1 MRKSLKH
8 NLTRIALVEAII
20 KASECYQTGLCFCE
34 YCAVLIDLSD
44 TCGIDFSVNRRKA
57 LVYLKPALLGT
68 KATDALS
75 VLSIQHSFQTFAQ
88 SDIFAGFM
96 ELPEGAVESY
106 EYYSAHRHEVDA
118 DDNLLKRQTAF
129 ILVSAALPDS
139 YLDQF
144 SNKRIANHI
153 ASVGKGWEQCCEG
166 FSSINMPILDL
177 PASITDNIEVGCFW
191 TNHFNESGC
200 LSPVAGY
207 GLEFGLDR
215 ERLPS
220 EDSVSLKDYVELWPS
235 VPDYFAWWDRSNGYS
250 TCGGFIVRSTGLLVS
265 QQWDFGYRSDLYIDA
280 FNQYMAPLLQTE
292 PESIF
297 DQIIVVYSRYRSDA
311 YIASTDP
318 RSWDP
323 NTPADRVLLPLPDR
337 YGIVGNWCETESDY
351 VPKSLRL
358 YDASPFTPRLR
369 AASKYLNECL
379 RIERLADQ
387 DSS

>member
-1 MRKSLKH
+1 MESGAKHKMRKSLKH

-215 ERLPS
+215 ERLTLSCGRVFPTILRGGTGQMVIRHVV
-220 EDSVSLKDYVELWPS
+220 DSSL
-235 VPDYFAWWDRSNGYS
+235 DRLDCLFLSNG
-250 TCGGFIVRSTGLLVS
+250 TLAIEVT
-265 QQWDFGYRSDLYIDA
+265 YIL
-280 FNQYMAPLLQTE
+280 MP
-292 PESIF
+292 SINIWHRF
-297 DQIIVVYSRYRSDA
+297 YKRNRKVFL
-311 YIASTDP
+311 T
-318 RSWDP
+318 
-323 NTPADRVLLPLPDR
+323 
-337 YGIVGNWCETESDY
+337 
-351 VPKSLRL
+351 K
-358 YDASPFTPRLR
+358 
-369 AASKYLNECL
+369 
-379 RIERLADQ
+379 
-387 DSS
+387 